1 MAKTTFSGPVVSSGG
16 FTGNITGT
24 VLGAAELTYL
34 LAPASTGLAAA
45 LADAADS
52 KNTTLKLAGAQ
63 YTDLDDG
70 LIYTASGSDATSV
83 WYASDGTS
91 SITPS

>member
-1 MAKTTFSGPVVSSGG
+1 MARTTFSGPVVSTGG

-24 VLGAAELTYL
+24 VLGAAELVYIL
-34 LAPASTGLAAA
+34 VPAATGMAA
-45 LADAADS
+45 LLGDAANS
-52 KNTTLKLAGAQ
+52 RNTTLKAAGVQ

-70 LIYTASGSDATSV
+70 LIYTASGSDATDV
-83 WYASDGTS
+83 WYGSDGTS